1 MPRRTSTEEADMGL
15 LDSIREAFRKTR
27 DPNEELARAQKQA
40 DVEAMKRDD
49 QMKVRMPPSNRPR

>member
-1 MPRRTSTEEADMGL
+1 MGL